1 MAPRKLVTL
10 RGFARI
16 LDKSPSYITELKGAG
31 RLVLGDGGKVDVDAS
46 LALIRETA
54 DPAKDGVRARH
65 AANRGQGQGVAAV
78 GTDDPDDGAE
88 APLEFEP
95 QSNDAKRRAKALADG
110 AEADARKKLR
120 DEQVELGQLLQ
131 ADDVEHAVRGAVA
144 TLRNGL
150 ENLPTILAPQVA
162 AESDEAKCRVLI
174 TDAVEHAL
182 EELARQFSAI
192 GKQEVS
198 L

>member
-1 MAPRKLVTL
+1 MAAPRRLVTL
-10 RGFARI
+10 SAFARI
-16 LDKSPSYITELKGAG
+16 LDRKPSYVTELKGAG
-31 RLVLGDGGKVDVDAS
+31 RLVLDESGKVDVDAS

-78 GTDDPDDGAE
+78 GADDADDGAD
-88 APLEFEP
+88 APAEFEP

-131 ADDVEHAVRGAVA
+131 ADDVEHALRGAVA

-192 GKQEVS
+192 GKVEVA
-198 L
+198 